1 MNINVMKALGDIYRQ
16 IEAEGCSIPVNDRG
30 SGSIGVRYIG
40 DRDSILIAKYFHFA
54 IEGDEFFAPN
64 CREIEYISVNDFG
77 EEEQEVLEEILDSCE
92 FLEQDSVLGFVVC
105 HEHYDMDYTFYIT
118 HVKD

>member
-1 MNINVMKALGDIYRQ
+1 MNTKVMKALGDIYRQ

-40 DRDSILIAKYFHFA
+40 DRDSILIARYFHFA

-64 CREIEYISVNDFG
+64 CRGIEYIPVNDFG